1 MQKRA
6 SVGLY
11 LILLHHTTFAYL
23 HDILWNS
30 FVIALSVSYSV
41 LVTNAYC
48 NSLPFGA
55 DISALVPSKHIFNIH
70 LTNSQQLKF
79 DS

>member
-1 MQKRA
+1 MLKRA

-11 LILLHHTTFAYL
+11 LIFLHSTTFAYL
-23 HDILWNS
+23 HGNLWNS

-70 LTNSQQLKF
+70 STDF
-79 DS
+79 